1 MHAPSATPT
10 PNHPPPPT
18 AHTPT
23 QACLLKG
30 YMNDT
35 HATKTEAPTQTD
47 IDRRHT
53 LTQGRA
59 REFDRGLGI
68 SENIPI

>member
-1 MHAPSATPT
+1 
-10 PNHPPPPT
+10 
-18 AHTPT
+18 
-23 QACLLKG
+23 
-30 YMNDT
+30 MNDT

-59 REFDRGLGI
+59 MEFDRGLGSSAI
-68 SENIPI
+68 YPFN